1 MIKEISKSVL
11 PLAFAMLA
19 VVTSG
24 CSDDDDNSF
33 PEKDG
38 QLLVTKVETQTN
50 YVDER
55 WEDFIPIRDYDL
67 TEMKYDEQGEL
78 TEWWDNGVCTS
89 RYTYTEGKIL
99 VRDEPD
105 LGPYEHIL
113 SPEGKVVETVYAD
126 GSRDKLTYDEKGQ
139 CVEINH
145 KDGYSTLLQW
155 ADGQVTSMR
164 YPDVPD
170 LPTYRFEYTDI
181 PKKSNAAYL
190 RFMMLNTGGYFVDM
204 EISGHLDISSDKYL
218 PAKAVL
224 EYEDGY
230 MISYEAAYDLTP
242 DGTVKTMHVTMN
254 EWMSSSPETTYLAY
268 KGDVTFAYTTKT
280 GRNS

>member
-1 MIKEISKSVL
+1 MKAILFKSA
-11 PLAFAMLA
+11 LAFAMLA

-24 CSDDDDNSF
+24 CSKDDDNSF

-38 QLLVTKVETQTN
+38 KLLVTKIEIKTN

-55 WEDFIPIRDYDL
+55 WEGAMSVEDYDL
-67 TEMKYDEQGEL
+67 TEIKYNEQGEL

-89 RYTYTEGKIL
+89 RYTYTDGKIL
-99 VRDEPD
+99 VQDDPVS
-105 LGPYEHIL
+105 GSYERIL

-126 GSRDKLTYDEKGQ
+126 GSRDKLVYDEKGQ
-139 CVEINH
+139 CVQINR
-145 KDGYSTLLQW
+145 KEGFSTLFQW
-155 ADGQVTSMR
+155 TDGQVTSMG
-164 YPDVPD
+164 YLNAPDQPA
-170 LPTYRFEYTDI
+170 YRFEYTDI
-181 PKKSNAAYL
+181 PQKCNAAYL
-190 RFMMLNTGGYFVDM
+190 RFMMQNTGGYFLDL

-230 MISYEAAYDLTP
+230 MIGYEATYDLNP

-254 EWMSSSPETTYLAY
+254 DWLKSSPETTYLAY